1 MGGIDW
7 GDAPTWV
14 GALFAGGAAWFAF
27 QTIKSQR
34 EQIGEQR
41 QFIAEQS
48 ATMALERDELR
59 AAAEERRLSQARQ
72 VVMAAELDGRQQVYD
87 AEGELV
93 TPVDHW
99 RAQVTNRS
107 TEPIRDLMVRFGE
120 AYVAVGAVTFDESG
134 QGNPVPVPVH
144 LLGPGRRCELRSQRF
159 RVTTLQNSPPTL
171 FFTDAGGQR
180 WRIDVH
186 GELSEAAADA
196 G

>member
-1 MGGIDW
+1 
-7 GDAPTWV
+7 
-14 GALFAGGAAWFAF
+14 
-27 QTIKSQR
+27 
-34 EQIGEQR
+34 
-41 QFIAEQS
+41 
-48 ATMALERDELR
+48 
-59 AAAEERRLSQARQ
+59 
-72 VVMAAELDGRQQVYD
+72 MAAELDGRQQVYD